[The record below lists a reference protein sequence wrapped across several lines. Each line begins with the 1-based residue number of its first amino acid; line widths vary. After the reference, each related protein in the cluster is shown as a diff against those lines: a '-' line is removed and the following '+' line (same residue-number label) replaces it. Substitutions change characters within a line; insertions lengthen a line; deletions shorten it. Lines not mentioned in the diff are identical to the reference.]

1 METPRCAGIYANL
14 TDMSRLLL
22 FSGGVESTA
31 MMTIKNPEDPVITIQ
46 DISPGE
52 EATFNRLAVQNIAAA
67 MNFDVEFCTFHIPF
81 QRPKRSWNYQMWYF
95 LPIAGLR
102 IIKDRRIT
110 ELWYGGE
117 KAGSE
122 PPFTE
127 GVTSLDEPNKKYKR
141 LKAAWD
147 TMFPHVPLV
156 FPLEQY
162 TKQEQWAFIP
172 DHVKPLVRTCVT
184 NIHPTEDKNCGICRK
199 CQELKLLPGS
209 CLYKIPHS

>member
-1 METPRCAGIYANL
+1 
-14 TDMSRLLL
+14 MSRLLL

-31 MMTIKNPEDPVITIQ
+31 MMTVKNPDDVVITVE
-46 DISPGE
+46 DTSPGE
-52 EATFNRLAVQNIAAA
+52 KPTFHRLAVQNIAAS
-67 MNFDVEFCTFHIPF
+67 MKFDVEFCTVHFPF
-81 QRPKRSWNYQMWYF
+81 QRPKQYWNYQMWYL

-102 IIKDRRIT
+102 IIRDHRIT

-117 KAGSE
+117 KAGNE

-127 GVTSLDEPNKKYKR
+127 GTISLNDPQKKYKQ

-147 TMFPHVPLV
+147 TMFPQVSLV

-162 TKQEQWAFIP
+162 TKQEQWEFIP
-172 DHVKPLVRTCVT
+172 DHVKPLVRTCLNNT
-184 NIHPTEDKNCGICRK
+184 NPNEDFNCGTCRK

-209 CLYKIPHS
+209 CLYQL